1 MTRIQTETHTRDNA
15 DCSFAFR
22 FCRCRELGISR
33 WPHRKLMSLK
43 NLYEDLVIHLENA
56 RDAKNHEQYKRVR
69 GMMLE
74 IKSYARLLEA
84 DLSRLNQ
91 FYNGKKA
98 WPENIL
104 KIRQTIY
111 KKRHAQVLME
121 KKASSSKQESG
132 LPKMRSKASSGDSYE
147 FTELGHVS
155 AVQTENKT
163 AMSSDAS
170 FRLREVGQKLE
181 AHWAEDEDMWLFLAR
196 GGGAA

>member
-1 MTRIQTETHTRDNA
+1 
-15 DCSFAFR
+15 
-22 FCRCRELGISR
+22 
-33 WPHRKLMSLK
+33 LMSLK
-43 NLYEDLVIHLENA
+43 NLYEDLVKHLENA

-121 KKASSSKQESG
+121 KKASSSKQESDV
-132 LPKMRSKASSGDSYE
+132 PKMGSKASSGGSYE
-147 FTELGHVS
+147 FTELEHAS
-155 AVQTENKT
+155 AARTENKT

-170 FRLREVGQKLE
+170 FGLREVGQKLE

>member
-1 MTRIQTETHTRDNA
+1 M
-15 DCSFAFR
+15 
-22 FCRCRELGISR
+22 
-33 WPHRKLMSLK
+33 MSLK
-43 NLYEDLVIHLENA
+43 NLYEDLVNHLENA

-104 KIRQTIY
+104 KIRQTVY

-121 KKASSSKQESG
+121 KKASSSKQESD

-147 FTELGHVS
+147 FTELEHVS

>member
-1 MTRIQTETHTRDNA
+1 V
-15 DCSFAFR
+15 
-22 FCRCRELGISR
+22 
-33 WPHRKLMSLK
+33 K
-43 NLYEDLVIHLENA
+43 HLENA
-56 RDAKNHEQYKRVR
+56 RDAKNHEQHKRVR

-104 KIRQTIY
+104 KIRQTVY

-121 KKASSSKQESG
+121 KKASSSKQESDV
-132 LPKMRSKASSGDSYE
+132 PKMGSKASSGGSYE
-147 FTELGHVS
+147 FTELEHAS
-155 AVQTENKT
+155 AAQTENKS

-170 FRLREVGQKLE
+170 FGLREVGQKLE

>member
-1 MTRIQTETHTRDNA
+1 M
-15 DCSFAFR
+15 
-22 FCRCRELGISR
+22 
-33 WPHRKLMSLK
+33 MSLK
-43 NLYEDLVIHLENA
+43 NLYEDLVKHLENA
-56 RDAKNHEQYKRVR
+56 RDAKNHEQYKRVS

-91 FYNGKKA
+91 FYNVKKA

-121 KKASSSKQESG
+121 KKSKQESNVPNMG
-132 LPKMRSKASSGDSYE
+132 SKASSGGSYE
-147 FTELGHVS
+147 LMELEHVS
-155 AVQTENKT
+155 TVQTENKT
-163 AMSSDAS
+163 AMSSGAS
-170 FRLREVGQKLE
+170 FGLCEVGQKLE